1 MRIEDIE
8 LEHIIEF
15 RDHGDFSKAPPEI
28 VEFVSMME
36 KVRGM
41 HVRFDQYGSR
51 DAVIKHLTKFDGLS
65 HYMAS
70 KYHDTAMEYFFA
82 DKQLSK
88 DAWRG
93 IIADAMYKNISVMR
107 TTADNVQDLERT
119 NKSLLAIAKVL
130 RLDQPDPEP
139 FPEELLSKP
148 FKMYSLDM
156 EFLGLPTIDRY
167 ELGRLID
174 ELPTLTE
181 KEKIMAKREGLV
193 LPPKLFLDASED
205 PRATEW

>member
-15 RDHGDFSKAPPEI
+15 RDHGDFSKAPAEI

-51 DAVIKHLTKFDGLS
+51 DAIIKHLTKFDGLS
-65 HYMAS
+65 HYMAA
-70 KYHDTAMEYFFA
+70 KYHDLAMEYFHA
-82 DKQLSK
+82 DRQLSK

-93 IIADAMYKNISVMR
+93 IVADAMYKNISVMR
-107 TTADNVQDLERT
+107 TMADNVQDLERT
-119 NKSLLAIAKVL
+119 NKSLLAMAKVL
-130 RLDQPDPEP
+130 RLDEPDPEP

-148 FKMYSLDM
+148 FKMYSLSP
-156 EFLGLPTIDRY
+156 EFLGLPTINRY
-167 ELGRLID
+167 ELAKLID
-174 ELPTLTE
+174 ELPALTE
-181 KEKIMAKREGLV
+181 KERLMAKREALIEN
-193 LPPKLFLDASED
+193 PKLFLDADED
-205 PRATEW
+205 PRST

>member
-51 DAVIKHLTKFDGLS
+51 DAIIKHLTKFDGLS
-65 HYMAS
+65 HYMAA
-70 KYHDTAMEYFFA
+70 KYHDLAMEYFFA
-82 DKQLSK
+82 DRQLSK

-93 IIADAMYKNISVMR
+93 IVADAMYKNISVMR
-107 TTADNVQDLERT
+107 LMANNVQDLERT
-119 NKSLLAIAKVL
+119 NKSLLSMAKVL
-130 RLDQPDPEP
+130 RLDEPDPEP
-139 FPEELLSKP
+139 FPDELLAKP
-148 FKMYSLDM
+148 FKMYSLSM
-156 EFLGLPTIDRY
+156 EFLGFPTIDRY
-167 ELGRLID
+167 ELGRQID
-174 ELPTLTE
+174 ELPGLTE
-181 KEKIMAKREGLV
+181 MEKMMAKRESLI
-193 LPPKLFLDASED
+193 LPPKLFLDADED
-205 PRATEW
+205 PRST

>member
-15 RDHGDFSKAPPEI
+15 RDHGDFSKAPAEI

-51 DAVIKHLTKFDGLS
+51 DAIIKHLTKFDGLS
-65 HYMAS
+65 HYMAA
-70 KYHDTAMEYFFA
+70 KYHDLAMEYFHA
-82 DKQLSK
+82 DRQLSK

-93 IIADAMYKNISVMR
+93 IVADAMYKNISVMR
-107 TTADNVQDLERT
+107 TMADNVQDLERT
-119 NKSLLAIAKVL
+119 NKSLLAMAKVL
-130 RLDQPDPEP
+130 RLDEPDPEP

-148 FKMYSLDM
+148 FKMYSLSP
-156 EFLGLPTIDRY
+156 EFLGLPTINRY
-167 ELGRLID
+167 ELAKLID
-174 ELPTLTE
+174 ELPALTE
-181 KEKIMAKREGLV
+181 KERLMAKREALIEN
-193 LPPKLFLDASED
+193 PKLFLDAGED
-205 PRATEW
+205 PRST